1 MVSAVMAPLIGF
13 FLFSLLAIGLQD
25 ADAVYPAWMGKEQ
38 INVQEYNAQVPQA
51 PHHQQQLPQ
60 QQVYQ
65 PQVPVQQPQQQV
77 YQPQVPVKQ
86 PQQQVYQPQVPEKQP
101 VTHPRK
107 LHLTQGSTRQQQVS
121 QQSDLKKPSYQ
132 AKRLSHQIQPPSKPQ
147 YLQRFKSRKAKQA
160 PKQ

>member
-65 PQVPVQQPQQQV
+65 PQV
-77 YQPQVPVKQ
+77 PQVPVKQ